1 MGRCRHGNCGA
12 HVRIP
17 DVTKSDHRHIRP
29 EIISTLQTW
38 AGTEK
43 GGFKR
48 LENDLPADSLE
59 QLEEDFSLA
68 AAIGTEAALDDDTA
82 AASIGTDT
90 AENSTA
96 AAARKPSSTSDD
108 ALDALYSSLK
118 ASAQHAPELRQHL
131 CSQL

>member
-68 AAIGTEAALDDDTA
+68 AAIGTEAEQDDDTA
-82 AASIGTDT
+82 AAAI
-90 AENSTA
+90 
-96 AAARKPSSTSDD
+96 KPSSASDD
-108 ALDALYSSLK
+108 AWDALYSSFK
-118 ASAQHAPELRQHL
+118 ASTQQEEKREKILRF
-131 CSQL
+131 SAIIT